1 MHLIKLVAKDRNYFC
16 IGIDNTKSVGTI
28 IHSDTLFSALCN
40 NLRKI
45 HGKEFL
51 EDILKLMN
59 DDSNENVPELRI
71 TSAFHYIDI
80 FEGGRAT
87 CKATIFFVPKPFMRL
102 PLDANSQAFLEDNPK
117 IFKKI
122 KFVSFGIISLL
133 QKNQPIKL
141 SSVHIFAGEYLV
153 SSEEVELL
161 GLKKYLELQE
171 PNNQELLAIQHKIQF
186 HEVIEEQKVGIDRK
200 SGTSK
205 PFTWEKLS
213 FLTST
218 YHVFEGS
225 ERKRY
230 KLIPG
235 FYFLLDL
242 SKLPPEVTLKIK
254 TAISLMK
261 DEGLGGRRSTGA
273 GLLDEVEFKL
283 LDDVDSLNHIFE
295 LSESNL
301 LMSLSLVYPNHAD
314 LKNLKYFKL
323 FNRSGYVFSS
333 VSKSQRFQDVT
344 FLEEGSIFAQKIRGS
359 LVQVA
364 SGEFQEKFHDVF
376 KNGIGFYLHL
386 GKSEGG

>member
-1 MHLIKLVAKDRNYFC
+1 MHLVKLVAKDRNYFC
-16 IGIDNTKSVGTI
+16 IGTDNTKSVSTI

-45 HGKEFL
+45 HGKEVL
-51 EDILKLMN
+51 EEFLKLIKS
-59 DDSNENVPELRI
+59 DSNENILKLRL

-80 FEGGRAT
+80 HEGEI
-87 CKATIFFVPKPFMRL
+87 CKATLYFVPKPFMRL
-102 PLDANSQAFLEDNPK
+102 PLDAESQSFLEANPK

-122 KFVSFGIISLL
+122 KFVSFGIINLL
-133 QKNQPIKL
+133 QRNQLIKL
-141 SSVHIFAGEYLV
+141 SSVHIFTGEYLV

-161 GLKKYLELQE
+161 GLKKYLNLQE
-171 PNNQELLAIQHKIQF
+171 PINQELLAIQHKIQF
-186 HEVIEEQKVGIDRK
+186 YEVIEEQKVGIDRK
-200 SGTSK
+200 TGASK
-205 PFTWEKLS
+205 PFIWEKLS
-213 FLTST
+213 FLMSR

-225 ERKRY
+225 ERKDFT
-230 KLIPG
+230 LIPG

-242 SKLPPEVTLKIK
+242 SKLHTEVSLKIK
-254 TAISLMK
+254 TAISLVK
-261 DEGLGGRRSTGA
+261 DEGIGGRRSTGA
-273 GLLDEVEFKL
+273 GLFDEVEFKQ
-283 LDDVDSLNHIFE
+283 LDDVNSLNHIFK

-301 LMSLSLVYPNHAD
+301 LMNLSLVYPNHAD

-333 VSKSQRFQDVT
+333 VSKSQRFQDVS
-344 FLEEGSIFAQKIRGS
+344 FLEEGSIFTQKISGS

-364 SGEFQEKFHDVF
+364 SREFQEKFHNVF

>member
-16 IGIDNTKSVGTI
+16 IGNDNTKTVGTI

-45 HGKEFL
+45 HGKEVL
-51 EDILKLMN
+51 EDILMLMKSN
-59 DDSNENVPELRI
+59 SNEDVPNLRL
-71 TSAFHYIDI
+71 TSAFHYVDI
-80 FEGGRAT
+80 LEGET
-87 CKATIFFVPKPFMRL
+87 WKATLYFVPKPFMRL
-102 PLDANSQAFLEDNPK
+102 PLDKKSQKFLEANPK
-117 IFKKI
+117 VFKKI
-122 KFVSFGIISLL
+122 KFVSLGIINLL
-133 QKNQPIKL
+133 QRNQPIKL
-141 SSVHIFAGEYLV
+141 SAVHIFAGEYLV

-171 PNNQELLAIQHKIQF
+171 PNNQELLAIHRKIQF

-200 SGTSK
+200 TGESK

-213 FLTST
+213 FLTPS

-225 ERKRY
+225 QRRHY
-230 KLIPG
+230 SLIPG

-242 SKLPPEVTLKIK
+242 SKLPPEMSLKIK

-261 DEGLGGRRSTGA
+261 DEGIGGRRSTGS
-273 GLLDEVEFKL
+273 GLFDEVEFKQ

-295 LSESNL
+295 SSESNL
-301 LMSLSLVYPNHAD
+301 FMNISLVYPNHVD
-314 LKNLKYFKL
+314 LKNLKYFNL

-376 KNGIGFYLHL
+376 KNGIGFYLNL